1 MTENSVNIYKTAR
14 MAAGI
19 TQERSAEL
27 IGCSVRT
34 IAAYEQGERIPFDDV
49 VVRMVDIYAAPYLGN
64 QHLRQNSE
72 IARQILPEVV
82 PTNLPQAIL
91 HLQKEM
97 NDFLRLRDEMI
108 DITED
113 GIIDDS
119 ERARWEVVQNS
130 LTRVAQAILAI
141 EYTDAEG
148 VTNGKA

>member
-1 MTENSVNIYKTAR
+1 MTDNSVNIYKAAR

-19 TQERSAEL
+19 TQERAAEL

-49 VVRMVDIYAAPYLGN
+49 VVRMVDIYTAPYLGN

-72 IARQILPEVV
+72 IARQILPEVR

-91 HLQKEM
+91 HLQKTVNE
-97 NDFLRLRDEMI
+97 FLKLRDEMI

-113 GIIDDS
+113 GVIDEA
-119 ERARWEVVQNS
+119 ERPRWKVIEKELDEVC
-130 LTRVAQAILAI
+130 QAILAI
-141 EYTDAEG
+141 KCIGGGADHE
-148 VTNGKA
+148 